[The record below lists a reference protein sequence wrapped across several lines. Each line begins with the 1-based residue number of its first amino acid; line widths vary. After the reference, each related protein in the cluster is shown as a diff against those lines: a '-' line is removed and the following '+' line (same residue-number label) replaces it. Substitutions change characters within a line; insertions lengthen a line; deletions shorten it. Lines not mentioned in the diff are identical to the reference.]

1 MTKQVN
7 VKPSN
12 GGKKKHANKGG
23 KKKKK
28 ATTLQQSELR
38 NELKDLSGIEAR
50 KDFVRVGLAAI
61 LLIVCV
67 FLTIAMVS
75 NIFTGA
81 EDQAGVLEKEMF
93 KAANKAGAI
102 GAYVSHFL
110 MHQLFGFGSFVIP
123 VFFGCCVF
131 KLMMRAACPLRIWK
145 VFVHCVLI
153 MFLVSIDA
161 TYIQNNFLPYE
172 WTKMFGF
179 ELGGL
184 HGKDIV
190 GTMEDYVGSTMTFV
204 FLLILTLSYIGFWSS
219 QVVIWIFKA
228 VSKTWFFF
236 FPNMRDKDEADPV
249 ANNTMKKSGAKQP
262 NEKKVAI
269 ALATDG
275 NDETED
281 TLLATKAGY
290 TAGHSMTGSA
300 GIMAEGG
307 MEDMSQDPD
316 DPYTEIDNGDD
327 NSGLCFTSDG
337 NVADVIEFDPIDTSV
352 PPIEDI
358 NGNVLGHTATAT
370 KQDETEADI
379 EMGVNFGEKEKES
392 GADTVESA
400 ETELLPYDPKADLS
414 RYNYPPISLLE
425 KHVSSANPTTKQEL
439 EENKNRI
446 IQVLR
451 NFSVEISA
459 ITATVGPT
467 VTLYEITPAPG
478 VRIAKI
484 RNLEDD
490 IALSLSALGIRI
502 IAPIPGK
509 GTIGIEVPNARPQ
522 VVSMESIIN
531 TQKFKET
538 KYELPIALGK
548 TITNEMF
555 MVDLAKM
562 PHLLVAGATGQGKS
576 VGLNAIITSLLYKK
590 HPSELKI
597 VMIDPKKV
605 EFSMYNPLINHFL
618 AQVPDSDEPVV
629 TDVKKVINTL
639 KSLCQEMDDRYDL
652 LKAARCRNI
661 KEYNAKFCE
670 RHLLPSEG
678 HHFLP
683 YIVVIIDEFGD
694 LIMTAGKEIELPIAR
709 IAQLARAVGIHM
721 VIATQSPRATIITG
735 KIKANFPARMA
746 FRVSQ
751 GIESQTI
758 LDRRGANNLI
768 GRGDMLF
775 QAGSELT
782 RLQCAF
788 VDTPEVVA
796 IAKHIESQQGYPT
809 PYELPLVAE
818 DSGDGME
825 GMSSQ
830 DGRSTFEQVASFVVN
845 TQSGSTSKIQRQ
857 FSVGF
862 NRAGRLMDQ
871 LEEAGIVGPQ
881 MGSKPR
887 QVLVQSEIELQQIL
901 ATLRENGVNFE

>member
-1 MTKQVN
+1 MSKKSS
-7 VKPSN
+7 KPAEM
-12 GGKKKHANKGG
+12 GGKKNAARKAG
-23 KKKKK
+23 KKKKQQQTSTMK
-28 ATTLQQSELR
+28 AELR
-38 NELKDLSGIEAR
+38 NELKELSGVEAR
-50 KDFVRVGLAAI
+50 RDMLRIGAAGT
-61 LLIVCV
+61 LLIVTI
-67 FLTIAMVS
+67 FLFIAMVS

-81 EDQAGVLEKEMF
+81 EDQAGVLSESGMHFE
-93 KAANKAGAI
+93 ASNKAGQL
-102 GAYVSHFL
+102 GAYVSYFL
-110 MHQLFGFGSFVIP
+110 MQNFFGFGSLMIP
-123 VFFGCCVF
+123 VFLSSVII
-131 KLMMRAACPLRIWK
+131 KLMMRKACPFALWA
-145 VFVHCVLI
+145 VFVHSIII
-153 MFLVSIDA
+153 MCLVSIDA
-161 TYIQNNFLPYE
+161 TFIQNNWIPEDWQRL
-172 WTKMFGF
+172 FGF

-184 HGKDIV
+184 HGKELV
-190 GTMEDYVGSTMTFV
+190 GTVEDMVGSFTT
-204 FLLILTLSYIGFWSS
+204 FLLLLVLTLAYIGFWSS
-219 QVVIWIFKA
+219 RVLIWIFKA
-228 VSKTWFFF
+228 FHKIIGPLLPAPADDGDAPEANDAGKAESRKQKKPAAATGDSPAPDVEWEIDGASATVT
-236 FPNMRDKDEADPV
+236 KD
-249 ANNTMKKSGAKQP
+249 
-262 NEKKVAI
+262 
-269 ALATDG
+269 L
-275 NDETED
+275 DEER
-281 TLLATKAGY
+281 
-290 TAGHSMTGSA
+290 
-300 GIMAEGG
+300 
-307 MEDMSQDPD
+307 PD
-316 DPYTEIDNGDD
+316 DEPQAQRDEQQTEQPMQ
-327 NSGLCFTSDG
+327 
-337 NVADVIEFDPIDTSV
+337 E
-352 PPIEDI
+352 IEDDSDS
-358 NGNVLGHTATAT
+358 VLSH
-370 KQDETEADI
+370 EAVEGYFDLSI
-379 EMGVNFGEKEKES
+379 GSSAEDYEPIPTLGEELPIPPLDS
-392 GADTVESA
+392 QLPTA
-400 ETELLPYDPKADLS
+400 ETEQSDELIINEGTVEEKAGTRTAESRDDAFLTPYDPRADLE
-414 RYNYPPISLLE
+414 RYKFPPIDLLE
-425 KHVSSANPTTKQEL
+425 KHSSSARPATAEEL
-439 EENKNRI
+439 NANKDRI
-446 IQVLR
+446 IEVLR
-451 NFSVEISA
+451 NFGVEISK

-467 VTLYEITPAPG
+467 ITLYEITPAAG

-509 GTIGIEVPNARPQ
+509 GTIGIEVPNKSPQ
-522 VVSMESIIN
+522 VVSMESIVN
-531 TQKFKET
+531 TKRFQET

-605 EFSMYNPLINHFL
+605 EFSMYNPLLRHFL
-618 AQVPDSDEPVV
+618 AQTPDSDEPVV

-661 KEYNAKFCE
+661 KEYNEKFCN
-670 RHLLPSEG
+670 RHLLPTEG
-678 HHFLP
+678 HKYLP

-782 RLQCAF
+782 RVQCAF

-796 IAKHIESQQGYPT
+796 IVKHIESQQACPEIF
-809 PYELPLVAE
+809 ELPLVA
-818 DSGDGME
+818 DDGSDGME
-825 GMSSQ
+825 GISSQ
-830 DGRSTFEQVASFVVN
+830 NGESTFEQVARFVVN
-845 TQSGSTSKIQRQ
+845 TQMGSTSKIQRT

-881 MGSKPR
+881 QGSRPR

-901 ATLRENGVNFE
+901 SQLRANGVNFE

>member
-1 MTKQVN
+1 MPAQNKMKKTHSTTKAESTKKTLAKKETKKN
-7 VKPSN
+7 VQKAA
-12 GGKKKHANKGG
+12 GKKTQKKTNK
-23 KKKKK
+23 
-28 ATTLQQSELR
+28 QSELR
-38 NELKDLSGIEAR
+38 EELKDLAGVEAR
-50 KDFVRVGLAAI
+50 RDIVRLTAASL
-61 LLIVCV
+61 LLIITV
-67 FLTIAMVS
+67 FLFISLIS

-81 EDQAGVLEKEMF
+81 EDQAGVLSGMMF
-93 KAANKAGAI
+93 EAHNKAGFL
-102 GAYVSHFL
+102 GAHTSYFL
-110 MHQLFGFGSFVIP
+110 MQQLFGFGSLLIP
-123 VFFGCCVF
+123 IFLSCVVL
-131 KLMMRAACPLRIWK
+131 KMMLRAACPLRLWV
-145 VFVHCVLI
+145 VFVHSVVIAALI
-153 MFLVSIDA
+153 SVDA
-161 TYIQNNFLPYE
+161 TYIQNNFMPE
-172 WTKMFGF
+172 TWNRFFGF

-184 HGKDIV
+184 HGKEIV
-190 GTMEDYVGSTMTFV
+190 DTLEEYVGSTIAFFV
-204 FLLILTLSYIGFWSS
+204 LVALTVGYIGYWFT
-219 QVVIWIFKA
+219 QVFIWIFKGFHKLGRIIFRHKDEDEEFIDDLDA
-228 VSKTWFFF
+228 KEL
-236 FPNMRDKDEADPV
+236 PDDADDKDEEEEEDDNGEEIKTEESQEEDDEDSEEADAAELSETDGVIVLNPEDTSTPEPIEDLNGNV
-249 ANNTMKKSGAKQP
+249 LVGEETPAEEEPAAGEKELVIIDGKEEEKSGAK
-262 NEKKVAI
+262 
-269 ALATDG
+269 
-275 NDETED
+275 
-281 TLLATKAGY
+281 TL
-290 TAGHSMTGSA
+290 
-300 GIMAEGG
+300 
-307 MEDMSQDPD
+307 
-316 DPYTEIDNGDD
+316 
-327 NSGLCFTSDG
+327 
-337 NVADVIEFDPIDTSV
+337 
-352 PPIEDI
+352 
-358 NGNVLGHTATAT
+358 
-370 KQDETEADI
+370 EAD
-379 EMGVNFGEKEKES
+379 F
-392 GADTVESA
+392 DD
-400 ETELLPYDPKADLS
+400 LLPYDPKADLS
-414 RYNYPPISLLE
+414 RYKYPSVALLE
-425 KHVSSANPTTKQEL
+425 KHTSAGSPTTKEEL
-439 EENKNRI
+439 EANKNRI

-451 NFSVEISA
+451 NFSVEISG

-538 KYELPIALGK
+538 KFELPIALGK

-590 HPSELKI
+590 HPSELKL
-597 VMIDPKKV
+597 VMVDPKKV
-605 EFSMYNPLINHFL
+605 EFSMYNPIINHFL

-652 LKAARCRNI
+652 LKLARCRNI

-678 HHFLP
+678 HKYLP

-751 GIESQTI
+751 GVESQTI

-782 RLQCAF
+782 RVQCAF

-796 IAKHIESQQGYPT
+796 IAKHIESQQAYPS
-809 PYELPLVAE
+809 PFELPLVAE
-818 DSGDGME
+818 DGSDGME
-825 GMSSQ
+825 GMNSQ
-830 DGRSTFEQVASFVVN
+830 DGSSTFEQVARFVVN

-901 ATLRENGVNFE
+901 AALKEAGQNFE